1 MNKKDNETE
10 DRPSKKVTKLN
21 EDIAMEIINIEFK
34 DLEDWLKKE
43 MKTLKGESFDII
55 DSLKLK
61 NDD

>member
-1 MNKKDNETE
+1 MNKKDNEGE
-10 DRPSKKVTKLN
+10 ERQSKKVTKLN
-21 EDIAMEIINIEFK
+21 EDITLEIVNSEFK

-43 MKTLKGESFDII
+43 MKGLKEESFEII